1 MDENCLQSL
10 TLSAAAEQE
19 KLKAVAL
26 GMSAGRQ
33 RVNEDWR
40 KNRPVAVKG

>member
-1 MDENCLQSL
+1 MLI
-10 TLSAAAEQE
+10 AIIR

-26 GMSAGRQ
+26 VNRMAIAGSQ

-40 KNRPVAVKG
+40 KETGRRTRTQGPRAES